1 MPMSSASSHVN
12 FFGISVLLGNVV
24 AIPCWNF
31 HNNFARFRDLGLTA
45 EARIQLQIGGHVEAV
60 GFVVVHFGETL
71 GAFLHPDVTGGTR
84 AVAATGV
91 IERDAEVQCDI
102 ENRLFFAVIL
112 IWQFAVLELHSL
124 ALGQKGNLHRIFAGS
139 LFGGGAGALNFF
151 VCHCLLLSSSV
162 MPVSPGLQ
170 TRRLWSLRITG

>member
-1 MPMSSASSHVN
+1 MPISSASSQVN
-12 FFGISVLLGNVV
+12 FFVISVLLGNIV
-24 AIPCWNF
+24 AIPRGDLY
-31 HNNFARFRDLGLTA
+31 NNFARLRDLGLTA

-60 GFVVVHFGETL
+60 GFVVVHFGEIF
-71 GAFLHPDVTGGTR
+71 GAFLNPDVTGSAG
-84 AVAATGV
+84 AVAAAGV

-139 LFGGGAGALNFF
+139 LFGGGAGALSFF
-151 VCHCLLLSSSV
+151 V
-162 MPVSPGLQ
+162 
-170 TRRLWSLRITG
+170 